1 MERLLETGKT
11 VLGSRKESVGRL
23 AEPLVVKIVS
33 PWAEVCGIA
42 VSMLEG
48 DQSVPTGAIPERSS
62 RGGRGK
68 EERGDNGSCE
78 RTSQEKGFEGGGG
91 ERRFRTR

>member
-1 MERLLETGKT
+1 M
-11 VLGSRKESVGRL
+11 
-23 AEPLVVKIVS
+23 S

-78 RTSQEKGFEGGGG
+78 RTSQEKGLRVEEENGVSGRGAGEGTLLVVGRVRGGSFEGGG
-91 ERRFRTR
+91 